1 MRFLTLLVFL
11 IFSSTLFAQVITIDI
26 DLNNGLFQRDTRKIR
41 IVESDDS
48 QHLYA
53 FFSIINEDNYYE
65 LQVLNQDFKV
75 IKQIAKINLGA
86 DKDWRDIYFL
96 DEYIISA
103 KTETDGIYG
112 NNFSLFKT
120 SIKEPDYLENVTIE
134 FEKRE
139 KLIAAN
145 ESEDKYHVITLD
157 NGGLMR
163 VYTIDVK
170 ILEYTEKN
178 RRKL

>member
-1 MRFLTLLVFL
+1 MNHQT
-11 IFSSTLFAQVITIDI
+11 Q
-26 DLNNGLFQRDTRKIR
+26 Q
-41 IVESDDS
+41 
-48 QHLYA
+48 
-53 FFSIINEDNYYE
+53 YE
-65 LQVLNQDFKV
+65 LKVLNQDFKV

-134 FEKRE
+134 F
-139 KLIAAN
+139 
-145 ESEDKYHVITLD
+145 
-157 NGGLMR
+157 
-163 VYTIDVK
+163 
-170 ILEYTEKN
+170 
-178 RRKL
+178 